1 MEGHGGGLEL
11 VVWHVCEE
19 EVVHH
24 MTIHHV
30 TAEPID
36 SLAVVLIDSLERA
49 PLKLEREGDAGLK
62 PLIRQVV
69 LEGADHEEPEGH

>member
-1 MEGHGGGLEL
+1 
-11 VVWHVCEE
+11 
-19 EVVHH
+19 
-24 MTIHHV
+24 V

-36 SLAVVLIDSLERA
+36 SLAVVLIGSLERA

>member
-1 MEGHGGGLEL
+1 
-11 VVWHVCEE
+11 
-19 EVVHH
+19 

-30 TAEPID
+30 KAKPID
-36 SLAVVLIDSLERA
+36 SLAVILIDSLERA

-62 PLIRQVV
+62 PLVRQVV